1 MPIVGN
7 IRDTWNSIANMPK
20 MELRRATHFKLTLD
34 WNYEGHGIEEGK
46 FRIDLK
52 RGFNTVAEW
61 TVRPAPHMRQKQEF
75 FGHAGTHGMFFNH
88 GVIQKGDHFHL
99 SYHVGG
105 GMLEHRL
112 HIHHLNFTYWAE
124 GG

>member
-7 IRDTWNSIANMPK
+7 IRDTWNSIANMPR

-61 TVRPAPHMRQKQEF
+61 TIRPAPHMR
-75 FGHAGTHGMFFNH
+75 
-88 GVIQKGDHFHL
+88 
-99 SYHVGG
+99 
-105 GMLEHRL
+105 
-112 HIHHLNFTYWAE
+112 
-124 GG
+124 